1 VSKGISR
8 SLKLLLM
15 QELTPPRPEAS
26 LPAVLNRDPAQ
37 PPAAW
42 QYQIPPSYGPE
53 PDLEQPGVPLSHY
66 LWILR
71 RHRYKITAF
80 VAVCVFGTYFVSTR
94 LTPIYEAITT
104 VDVDRQAPPGVVGQD
119 SQRTSA
125 LNDAD
130 QFLATQIKLIQS
142 DSVLRPV
149 AEKYNL
155 LEREK
160 QFRDDVS
167 RDSTANAPVLLKKLR
182 VTRPPNTYLLLISY
196 RSPEPNLAAEVANAV
211 SNSYI
216 EHTYTIRIRSSSSL
230 ASFMEKQLEELRAK
244 MEVSSSALMKFEREM
259 NIINPEEKTS
269 ILSARLLQLNTEYT
283 TAQGDRV
290 RKEVAYHTA
299 KTGTIEAAMS
309 STQGETLKKLMERQN
324 EAEQKF
330 SQIKEQYGARHQEF
344 KKSEA
349 EVKELRQQVETGQ
362 RNILKQVELEYLEAT
377 HREIILKQAVAETK
391 TEYDKINARSFE
403 YQQLKR
409 EAEADKQLYEELV
422 RKIRESSINAGFQSN
437 SIRLAD
443 YARPPVKPVF
453 PNMPLNLTLAFLFSA
468 MAAIGAAVVSD
479 AMDKTIRD
487 PEQIAQTLN
496 AEVLGS
502 LPMVR
507 EKDFRPR
514 LAAVANPNGG
524 SPGTA
529 LVLSGNNGHTSTKGS
544 ASGSLTL
551 FEESMRTLHSS
562 ILLSDLDHSIRSLL
576 VTSTAPGE
584 GKSTTAAY
592 LAISNA
598 EQGHS
603 TLLID
608 GDLRRPSIHR
618 IFGVSATVGL
628 SSVLLEQTPWKQAV
642 AKLESHPNLDILPAG
657 PSSRRAPDLVARGL
671 EAVVEEAGREYSMIV
686 IDSPPFLNFA
696 EPLRMSTIVDGVL
709 LVTVAGQTNR
719 QAVASVVAT
728 LKRVRANMVGLVLN
742 KVTKDL
748 TEHYHYYGYYG
759 YYGKYYKTYYT
770 DANRS

>member
-1 VSKGISR
+1 
-8 SLKLLLM
+8 M
-15 QELTPPRPEAS
+15 NPPLPES
-26 LPAVLNRDPAQ
+26 NLPAPAGQAQ
-37 PPAAW
+37 PVAAW
-42 QYQIPPSYGPE
+42 QYPLPQSAYPE
-53 PDLEQPGVPLSHY
+53 PDIEQPGIPASHY
-66 LWILR
+66 FWIVR
-71 RHRYKITAF
+71 RHRYKIFAF
-80 VAVCVFGTYFVSTR
+80 IAVCVFGTYFVSTR
-94 LTPIYEAITT
+94 LVPIYEATTT

-119 SQRTSA
+119 AQRSNM

-155 LEREK
+155 LERER
-160 QFRDDVS
+160 QFEKNIP
-167 RDSTANAPVLLKKLR
+167 RDSTANAPLLLKKLR

-196 RSPEPNLAAEVANAV
+196 RSPEATLAAEVTNAIA
-211 SNSYI
+211 NSYI
-216 EHTYTIRIRSSSSL
+216 EHTYNIRIRSSSSL
-230 ASFMEKQLEELRAK
+230 ARFMEKQTEELRSK
-244 MEVSSSALMKFEREM
+244 MEVSSAALSSFEREM
-259 NIINPEEKTS
+259 NIINPEEKTN

-283 TAQGDRV
+283 AAQGERV
-290 RKEVAYHTA
+290 RKEVAYQTA

-309 STQGETLKKLMERQN
+309 STQGETLKRLMEKRN

-330 SQIKEQYGARHQEF
+330 SQIKEQYGIRHQEY
-344 KKSEA
+344 KKAEA
-349 EVKELRQQVETGQ
+349 EVRELSQQVESGR
-362 RNILKQVELEYLEAT
+362 RNILKQAELEYAEST
-377 HREIILKQAVAETK
+377 NRETILKQAVAETK
-391 TEYDKINARSFE
+391 AEYDKINARSFE
-403 YQQLKR
+403 YQQRKR

-443 YARPPVKPVF
+443 TARPPVKPVF
-453 PNMPLNLTLAFLFSA
+453 PSMPLNLSLAFLFATLASVG
-468 MAAIGAAVVSD
+468 AAIASD

-487 PEQIAQTLN
+487 PEHIAQMLN
-496 AEVLGS
+496 VEVLGS

-507 EKDFRPR
+507 EKYFRPR
-514 LAAVANPNGG
+514 LAAVANPQGP

-529 LVLSGNNGHTSTKGS
+529 VVLSAGNRRISSLVTSNR
-544 ASGSLTL
+544 SLTL
-551 FEESMRTLHSS
+551 FEESIRTLHSS
-562 ILLSDLDHSIRSLL
+562 VLLSDIDRGVHSLL

-592 LAISNA
+592 FAISNA

-618 IFGVSATVGL
+618 IFGISPTTGL
-628 SSVLLEQTPWKQAV
+628 SNVLLEQTSWRDAV
-642 AKLESHPNLDILPAG
+642 VKLDGHPNLDILPAG

-671 EAVVEEAGREYSMIV
+671 EAMVDEAAREYSMIV

-709 LVTVAGQTNR
+709 LVTVAGQTDR

-728 LKRVRANMVGLVLN
+728 LKRVRANIVGLVLN

-748 TEHYHYYGYYG
+748 IEHYHYYGYYG
-759 YYGKYYKTYYT
+759 YYGKDYASYYSENGR
-770 DANRS
+770 A

>member
-1 VSKGISR
+1 VH
-8 SLKLLLM
+8 
-15 QELTPPRPEAS
+15 
-26 LPAVLNRDPAQ
+26 
-37 PPAAW
+37 
-42 QYQIPPSYGPE
+42 
-53 PDLEQPGVPLSHY
+53 PGVPLSHY
-66 LWILR
+66 VWILW
-71 RHRYKITAF
+71 RHRYKIITF
-80 VAVCVFGTYFVSTR
+80 VAICVFGAYFVSTR
-94 LTPIYEAITT
+94 MTPIYEATAT
-104 VDVDRQAPPGVVGQD
+104 VDVDRQAASGVVGQE
-119 SQRTSA
+119 SLRASA

-142 DSVLRPV
+142 DAVLRPV

-160 QFRDDVS
+160 QFRNDVS
-167 RDSTANAPVLLKKLR
+167 RDSIANAPVLLRKLR
-182 VTRPPNTYLLLISY
+182 VLRPPNTYLLLISY
-196 RSPEPNLAAEVANAV
+196 RSEEPNLTAEVANAIA
-211 SNSYI
+211 NSYI

-244 MEVSSSALMKFEREM
+244 MEVSSSALLKFEREL

-269 ILSARLLQLNTEYT
+269 ILSSRLLQLNTEYT

-290 RKEVAYHTA
+290 RKEVAFHSA
-299 KTGTIEAAMS
+299 RTGTIEAAMS
-309 STQGETLKKLMERQN
+309 STQGETLKRLMERQN

-330 SQIKEQYGARHQEF
+330 SQIKEQFGSRHPEF

-349 EVKELRQQVETGQ
+349 EVTELRRQVAAGQ
-362 RNILKQVELEYLEAT
+362 GNILKQVELEYLEAIR
-377 HREIILKQAVAETK
+377 RETILKQAVAETK
-391 TEYDKINARSFE
+391 GEYDKINARSFE

-422 RKIRESSINAGFQSN
+422 RKIRESTINAGFQSN

-443 YARPPVKPVF
+443 YARPPVRPVF
-453 PNMPLNLTLAFLFSA
+453 PNMPLNLALALLFSVI
-468 MAAIGAAVVSD
+468 AAVGAAVVSD

-502 LPMVR
+502 LPMVQ
-507 EKDFRPR
+507 EKEFRKR
-514 LAAVANPNGG
+514 LGSVANPNGG

-529 LVLSGNNGHTSTKGS
+529 LPGTALVVSHGNGHRSTKAS
-544 ASGSLTL
+544 AGGSLTL
-551 FEESMRTLHSS
+551 FEESVRTLHSS
-562 ILLSDLDHSIRSLL
+562 ILLSDLDHGIHSLL
-576 VTSTAPGE
+576 VTSTGPSE

-618 IFGVSATVGL
+618 IFGVSPAIGL
-628 SSVLLEQTPWKQAV
+628 SNVLLDQTPWRQAV
-642 AKLESHPNLDILPAG
+642 AKLESHPHLDILPAG

-671 EAVVEEAGREYSMIV
+671 EEMVEEAGREYSMIV

-696 EPLRMSTIVDGVL
+696 EPLRMSTFVDGVL
-709 LVTVAGQTNR
+709 LVAVAGRTNR
-719 QAVASVVAT
+719 KAVASVIAT
-728 LKRVRANMVGLVLN
+728 LKRVRANIVGLVLN

-759 YYGKYYKTYYT
+759 YYGKNYEANYT
-770 DANRS
+770 DAKQS

>member
-1 VSKGISR
+1 MHEINPPLS
-8 SLKLLLM
+8 
-15 QELTPPRPEAS
+15 PPRPEAN
-26 LPAVLNRDPAQ
+26 LPAAVHHEPGQ
-37 PPAAW
+37 PVAAW
-42 QYQIPPSYGPE
+42 QYQVPPSVYSE

-71 RHRYKITAF
+71 RHRYKIMAF
-80 VAVCVFGTYFVSTR
+80 VAVCVFGTYFISTR
-94 LTPIYEAITT
+94 LVPIYEAVTT

-119 SQRTSA
+119 SQRAGT

-160 QFRDDVS
+160 QFRDDVPKE
-167 RDSTANAPVLLKKLR
+167 STANAPVLLKKLR

-196 RSPEPNLAAEVANAV
+196 RSPEAILAAEVANAIA
-211 SNSYI
+211 NSYI
-216 EHTYTIRIRSSSSL
+216 EHTYNIRIRSSSSL
-230 ASFMEKQLEELRAK
+230 ASFMEKQIEELRAK
-244 MEVSSSALMKFEREM
+244 MEVSSAALLRFEREM
-259 NIINPEEKTS
+259 NIINPEEKTN
-269 ILSARLLQLNTEYT
+269 ILSARLLQLNAEYT

-290 RKEVAYHTA
+290 RKEVAYQTA

-309 STQGETLKKLMERQN
+309 STQGETLKKLMERHN
-324 EAEQKF
+324 EAAQKF
-330 SQIKEQYGARHQEF
+330 SQIKEQYGVRHQEY
-344 KKSEA
+344 KKADA
-349 EVKELRQQVETGQ
+349 EVRELSQQVEAGR
-362 RNILKQVELEYLEAT
+362 RNILKQAELEYQESA
-377 HREIILKQAVAETK
+377 HRENILRQAVAESK

-443 YARPPVKPVF
+443 SARPPVKPVF
-453 PNMPLNLTLAFLFSA
+453 PNMPLNLTLALLFSA
-468 MAAIGAAVVSD
+468 MAAVAAAVASD

-496 AEVLGS
+496 VEVLGS

-507 EKDFRPR
+507 EKEFRPR
-514 LAAVANPNGG
+514 LAAVANPQGKP
-524 SPGTA
+524 PGTA
-529 LVLSGNNGHTSTKGS
+529 LVLSSNGNAASRAS

-562 ILLSDLDHSIRSLL
+562 ILLSDLDQGVHSLL

-618 IFGVSATVGL
+618 IFGISSTTGL
-628 SSVLLEQTPWKQAV
+628 SSVLLEQTPWRQAV

-671 EAVVEEAGREYSMIV
+671 EAMVEEAGREYSMIV

-709 LVTVAGQTNR
+709 LVTVAGQTDR

-728 LKRVRANMVGLVLN
+728 LKRVRANVVGLVLN
-742 KVTKDL
+742 KVTRDL

-759 YYGKYYKTYYT
+759 YYGKKYASYYG
-770 DANRS
+770 DGGRP

>member
-1 VSKGISR
+1 
-8 SLKLLLM
+8 M
-15 QELTPPRPEAS
+15 QELPPIPPPLTDVI
-26 LPAVLNRDPAQ
+26 LPATVNREPGQ
-37 PPAAW
+37 PPATW
-42 QYQIPPSYGPE
+42 QYQVPSAYYNEPE
-53 PDLEQPGVPLSHY
+53 LEQPGVPVAHY

-71 RHRYKITAF
+71 RQRYKIIAF
-80 VAVCVFGTYFVSTR
+80 VAVCIFGTYFISTR
-94 LTPIYEAITT
+94 LVPIFEATTT
-104 VDVDRQAPPGVVGQD
+104 VDVDRQAPSGVVGQD
-119 SQRTSA
+119 SQRASS
-125 LNDAD
+125 LNDSD

-149 AEKYNL
+149 AEKFNL
-155 LEREK
+155 LDREK

-167 RDSTANAPVLLKKLR
+167 RDSITNAPVLLKKLR
-182 VTRPPNTYLLLISY
+182 VTRPPNTYLLLINY
-196 RSPEPNLAAEVANAV
+196 RSPDPMLAAEVANAIA
-211 SNSYI
+211 NSYI
-216 EHTYTIRIRSSSSL
+216 EHTYNIRIRSSSSL
-230 ASFMEKQLEELRAK
+230 ASFMEKQIEELRAK
-244 MEVSSSALMKFEREM
+244 MEVSSAALLTFEREM
-259 NIINPEEKTS
+259 NIINPEEKTN

-290 RKEVAYHTA
+290 RKEVAYQTA

-309 STQGETLKKLMERQN
+309 STQGETLKKLMERRN
-324 EAEQKF
+324 EAAQKF
-330 SQIKEQYGARHQEF
+330 SQIKEQYGARHQEY
-344 KKSEA
+344 KKSDA
-349 EVKELRQQVETGQ
+349 EVKELSQQVEAGR
-362 RNILKQVELEYLEAT
+362 RNILNQAQLEFQESA
-377 HREIILKQAVAETK
+377 HREIILQQAVAETK
-391 TEYDKINARSFE
+391 AEYDKVNARSFE

-409 EAEADKQLYEELV
+409 GAEADKQLYEELV
-422 RKIRESSINAGFQSN
+422 RKIRESTINAGFQSN

-443 YARPPVKPVF
+443 NARPPVKPVF
-453 PNMPLNLTLAFLFSA
+453 PNMPLNLALAFLFSA
-468 MAAIGAAVVSD
+468 MAAIGAAVASD

-496 AEVLGS
+496 VEVLGS

-507 EKDFRPR
+507 EKEFRPR
-514 LAAVANPNGG
+514 LVAVANPQGG
-524 SPGTA
+524 VPGTA
-529 LVLSGNNGHTSTKGS
+529 LVLSGNNGRA
-544 ASGSLTL
+544 ASRASSNGTLTL
-551 FEESMRTLHSS
+551 FEESIRTLHSS
-562 ILLSDLDHSIRSLL
+562 ILLSDLDRGVHSLL

-618 IFGVSATVGL
+618 IFGISSTTGL
-628 SSVLLEQTPWKQAV
+628 SSVLLEQTSWRDAV

-671 EAVVEEAGREYSMIV
+671 EAMVEEASREYSMIV

-728 LKRVRANMVGLVLN
+728 LKRVRANVVGLVLN

-759 YYGKYYKTYYT
+759 YYGKNYASYYGDNGRT
-770 DANRS
+770 

>member
-1 VSKGISR
+1 
-8 SLKLLLM
+8 M
-15 QELTPPRPEAS
+15 QEINPPLPEAN
-26 LPAVLNRDPAQ
+26 LPATVNREPGQ
-37 PPAAW
+37 PLAAW
-42 QYQIPPSYGPE
+42 QYQVPPSFSE
-53 PDLEQPGVPLSHY
+53 PDLEQPGVPVSHY

-71 RHRYKITAF
+71 RHRYKIMAF

-94 LTPIYEAITT
+94 LVPIFEATTT

-119 SQRTSA
+119 SQRANT

-160 QFRDDVS
+160 QFREDVPK
-167 RDSTANAPVLLKKLR
+167 DSTANAPVLLKKLR

-196 RSPEPNLAAEVANAV
+196 RSPEAILAADVANAIA
-211 SNSYI
+211 NSYI
-216 EHTYTIRIRSSSSL
+216 EHTYDIRIRSSSSL
-230 ASFMEKQLEELRAK
+230 ASFMEKQIEELRAK
-244 MEVSSSALMKFEREM
+244 MEISSAALLKFDREM
-259 NIINPEEKTS
+259 NIINPEEKTN

-290 RKEVAYHTA
+290 RKEVAYQTA
-299 KTGTIEAAMS
+299 KTGTLEAAMS
-309 STQGETLKKLMERQN
+309 STQGETLKKLMERRN
-324 EAEQKF
+324 EAAQKF
-330 SQIKEQYGARHQEF
+330 SQIREQYGARHQEY
-344 KKSEA
+344 KKSDA
-349 EVKELRQQVETGQ
+349 EVKELTQQVEAGR
-362 RNILKQVELEYLEAT
+362 RNILKQAELEYQESD
-377 HREIILKQAVAETK
+377 HRENMLKRAVAETK
-391 TEYDKINARSFE
+391 AEFDKVNARSFE

-422 RKIRESSINAGFQSN
+422 RKIREASINAGFQSN

-443 YARPPVKPVF
+443 GARPPVKPVF

-468 MAAIGAAVVSD
+468 MAAVGAAVGSD

-487 PEQIAQTLN
+487 PEQIVQTLN
-496 AEVLGS
+496 VEVLGS

-507 EKDFRPR
+507 EKEFRPR
-514 LAAVANPNGG
+514 LAAVANPNGV
-524 SPGTA
+524 SPGAA
-529 LVLSGNNGHTSTKGS
+529 LVLRNKNGHALSRTSNNGI
-544 ASGSLTL
+544 LTL

-562 ILLSDLDHSIRSLL
+562 ILLSDLDRGIHSLL

-598 EQGHS
+598 EQGHR

-618 IFGVSATVGL
+618 IFGIPSTSGL
-628 SSVLLEQTPWKQAV
+628 SSVLLEQTPWRQAV

-671 EAVVEEAGREYSMIV
+671 EAMVEEASREYSMIV

-728 LKRVRANMVGLVLN
+728 LKRVRANVVGLVLN

-759 YYGKYYKTYYT
+759 YYGKNYASYYGESGG
-770 DANRS
+770 RS